1 MEIELRGCSRLH
13 ARITERQCERNRFG
27 YRSKGVEVP
36 PHISCKGCRG
46 LGIVEKTVSTEE
58 VVSVAKTEETKEARP
73 KRTYNRKPKK
83 VGAVGGAAATPAAP
97 ADQDTAKSLLSGLIP
112 ATAVASHVVVLDF
125 AGQEELLAKAQAAT
139 DDLQRDIFALLRA
152 LLDGKLFTNDQAV
165 LEG

>member
-13 ARITERQCERNRFG
+13 ARITERQCERNRLG
-27 YRSKGVEVP
+27 YRSKGVEFP
-36 PHISCKGCRG
+36 PHISCKGCPG

-73 KRTYNRKPKK
+73 KRPYNRKPKA
-83 VGAVGGAAATPAAP
+83 VEGAGGGAPTAP
-97 ADQDTAKSLLSGLIP
+97 ADQDIAKSLLSGLIP
-112 ATAVASHVVVLDF
+112 ATAVAAHVVVLDF